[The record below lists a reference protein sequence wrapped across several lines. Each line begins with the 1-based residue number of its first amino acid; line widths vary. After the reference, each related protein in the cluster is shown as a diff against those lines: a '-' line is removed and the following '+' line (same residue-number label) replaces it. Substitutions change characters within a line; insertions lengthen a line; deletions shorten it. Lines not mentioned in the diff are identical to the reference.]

1 MRRLLRSRL
10 CLLMQD
16 AAELAWIR
24 LLHIRATNLPEREH
38 PENDWR
44 KHHEQLLRLVCVEAR
59 RLLHTLLYRL
69 AMSAEDA
76 SEEPATASNVGGW
89 ARLQDVRN
97 VVRHAIVRRDRV
109 LDARRTLRLRCVA
122 RHAANDHR
130 DRGGDGRLRYGRIDA
145 ELLTD
150 LVDFV

>member
-24 LLHIRATNLPEREH
+24 LLHILATKLPAREH

-76 SEEPATASNVGGW
+76 SEEPATASNGGGW
-89 ARLQDVRN
+89 ARLQDC
-97 VVRHAIVRRDRV
+97 RDG
-109 LDARRTLRLRCVA
+109 A
-122 RHAANDHR
+122 RH
-130 DRGGDGRLRYGRIDA
+130 GVGRR
-145 ELLTD
+145 
-150 LVDFV
+150 